1 MSERGAEVIDEVD
14 LKVTLLG
21 EMMVQMKA
29 HRLQFV
35 LICFVLFWFLLFFHL
50 LG

>member
-35 LICFVLFWFLLFFHL
+35 LFFCFFFTC
-50 LG
+50 